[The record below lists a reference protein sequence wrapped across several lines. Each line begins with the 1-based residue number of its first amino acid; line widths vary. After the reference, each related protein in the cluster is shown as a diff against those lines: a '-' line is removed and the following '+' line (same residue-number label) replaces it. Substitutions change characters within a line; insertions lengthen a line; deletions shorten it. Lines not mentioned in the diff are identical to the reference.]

1 MDTVTEA
8 KLAIAIAQEG
18 GLGVIHKNFSPEIQA
33 MEVEK
38 VKRFE
43 SGVVKD
49 PITIRKD
56 MLVRDVLSLIKE
68 HRISGLP
75 VVDSD
80 GIVIGIVTNRDLR
93 FEKNLDQPVSNLMT
107 PKGQLIAVREGAVEM
122 MKLCSSCMIIAWSVF
137 WWSTTNSV

>member
-1 MDTVTEA
+1 M
-8 KLAIAIAQEG
+8 
-18 GLGVIHKNFSPEIQA
+18 GVIHKNFSPEIQA

-80 GIVIGIVTNRDLR
+80 GIVIGIVTNE
-93 FEKNLDQPVSNLMT
+93 FK
-107 PKGQLIAVREGAVEM
+107 I
-122 MKLCSSCMIIAWSVF
+122 
-137 WWSTTNSV
+137 